1 MVTYAYVFGILL
13 ILNGAAGYFMAD
25 ADSKSLTAFIPSV
38 VGVLLVLCGV
48 ISAIKESA
56 RMHAMHMSAL
66 VGLIGV
72 LGALGNLARALA
84 SGNASALGLTMTV
97 VMGILSAAYVV
108 ACIQS
113 FRAAGRA
120 VVPRKP
126 LPNRPDLES

>member
-1 MVTYAYVFGILL
+1 MVTYAYAFGILL
-13 ILNGAAGYFMAD
+13 VLNGAAGYFMAD

-72 LGALGNLARALA
+72 LGALGNLARALV
-84 SGNASALGLTMTV
+84 SGSASALGLTMTV

-120 VVPRKP
+120 RRAEKASS
-126 LPNRPDLES
+126 ESA

>member
-48 ISAIKESA
+48 ISAVKESA
-56 RMHAMHMSAL
+56 RMHAMHISAL

-72 LGALGNLARALA
+72 LGALGNLAPALA
-84 SGNASALGLTMTV
+84 SEKSPSYLGLTMTV
-97 VMGILSAAYVV
+97 VMGILSASYVV

-120 VVPRKP
+120 RRAEKAAS
-126 LPNRPDLES
+126 ESA